1 MVFFTKKII
10 NLLNKNSRKLS
21 LNVQTNS
28 LNYGYNIISKKYNK
42 CHLFSLDER
51 ELQLF
56 EGEKM
61 LIIKKV

>member
-1 MVFFTKKII
+1 MVFLQKSI
-10 NLLNKNSRKLS
+10 NLLNKNSKKLS

-56 EGEKM
+56 EGRKN
-61 LIIKKV
+61 INHQKV